1 MNKEM
6 ETPLTKD
13 SALWFVIDVLENY
26 VEDPRSENLIEKSIE
41 LCKEALELKPREL
54 SDEELYYLHESYYG
68 IDETGQWNLDYKAF
82 ARAILKKASEK

>member
-1 MNKEM
+1 MNGEL

-26 VEDPRSENLIEKSIE
+26 VEDPRSENLIEKSIK
-41 LCKEALELKPREL
+41 LCKEALELKPKEL
-54 SDEELYYLHESYYG
+54 SDEEIL
-68 IDETGQWNLDYKAF
+68 DEARGCALEDDWERLDF

>member
-54 SDEELYYLHESYYG
+54 SDEEIWKIYN
-68 IDETGQWNLDYKAF
+68 ITGLGNGMALRF
-82 ARAILKKASEK
+82 ARAILRKAQEK